1 MALQRIVIENFRSI
15 KNLEFE
21 PPMLTALIGRNN
33 VGKSNILGAI
43 ELLLGEKW
51 PSYAIKEEDIHNH
64 DEHLT
69 GKIELYFD
77 TPIVYTYY
85 GEDIQVNGFRLEFD
99 VINGGNLLCIDGN
112 GREVLTQY
120 GKPLPLSNTIRNKV
134 PGVFV
139 SVNRDLSKIL
149 SANQWTILGKI
160 LKDISEEFQND
171 QQKLDEFNHKM
182 EEATAILR
190 INLFEDLENIIVE
203 SVKKLT
209 GFHKASIKFKEPHVL
224 SHYKNLRLM
233 VQESEDYEEF
243 SALEMGAGIQSSIV
257 IALLNAY
264 KELKRSGAI
273 LLIEEPEVYLH
284 PHARR
289 YFYSLLKELAEQGN
303 QIFYTT
309 HSPEFVDLS
318 NYESIA
324 IVKKTPN
331 EGTKIKQAKDLMTH
345 PGSKEELKL
354 LTQFDTTKN
363 ELFFSNKVI
372 LVEGASERFSL
383 PYIFKLK
390 GVDINREGISIIDVG
405 GKENLKFFIKII
417 KGFDI
422 PFVVLHDEDRNADNY
437 STYHSG
443 SSGLNA
449 MIESEAGNSNLVF
462 RMDPDFEGIF
472 GLSGGNKVM
481 SAIRKAKNLNISE
494 IPDVIN
500 NAIEKLLRL

>member
-1 MALQRIVIENFRSI
+1 MALKRIIIENFRSI
-15 KNLEFE
+15 KNLDFE
-21 PPMLTALIGRNN
+21 PTMLTALIGRNN
-33 VGKSNILGAI
+33 VGKSNILDAI
-43 ELLLGEKW
+43 ELLLGERW
-51 PSYAIKEEDIHNH
+51 PTYAIKEEDIHNH

-69 GKIELYFD
+69 GKIEVYFD
-77 TPIVYTYY
+77 TPIIHTYY
-85 GEDIQVNGFRLEFD
+85 GRNIEVNGFRLEF
-99 VINGGNLLCIDGN
+99 NATQGGNLSCIDEN

-120 GKPLPLSNTIRNKV
+120 DKPLPLSNTIRDKV
-134 PGVFV
+134 PSILV

-149 SANQWTILGKI
+149 SASQWTILGKI
-160 LKDISEEFQND
+160 LKDISEEFQSD
-171 QQKLDEFNHKM
+171 RHKLDEFNQKM

-190 INLFEDLENIIVE
+190 INSFEDLENIIAKNVR
-203 SVKKLT
+203 KLT
-209 GFHKASIKFKEPHVL
+209 GFHKASIKFKEPYVL
-224 SHYKNLRLM
+224 SHYKNLQLV
-233 VQESEDYEEF
+233 VQESEDYKES

-318 NYESIA
+318 NYETIA
-324 IVKKTPN
+324 IVKKSPN
-331 EGTKIKQAKDLMTH
+331 EGTKIKRAQDLISH
-345 PGSKEELKL
+345 PQSKEELKL

-363 ELFFSNKVI
+363 EMFFSNKVI
-372 LVEGASERFSL
+372 LVEGPSERFSL

-405 GKENLKFFIKII
+405 GKENLRFFIKIV

-449 MIESEAGNSNLVF
+449 MIESEVGDSDLVF

-481 SAIRKAKNLNISE
+481 NAIRKAKDINISE
-494 IPDVIN
+494 IPEVIN
-500 NAIEKLLRL
+500 NAIEKLLQL